1 MMMMTMIM
9 TSNYNV
15 KIVILTMLMSRDS
28 GTLAELEVA
37 RSDPEMISGRSGWLN
52 NPHPHFHSDGDHD
65 EVCGDDDGNEDRN
78 DD

>member
-37 RSDPEMISGRSGWLN
+37 RSDPEMISSRSGWL
-52 NPHPHFHSDGDHD
+52 PHSHFRSDGDHD
-65 EVCGDDDGNEDRN
+65 EV
-78 DD
+78 

>member
-37 RSDPEMISGRSGWLN
+37 RSDPEMISSRSGWL
-52 NPHPHFHSDGDHD
+52 PHPHSHSDGDHD

>member
-1 MMMMTMIM
+1 MMMMMMTN
-9 TSNYNV
+9 NYNG
-15 KIVILTMLMSRDS
+15 KIVILLMSRDS

-37 RSDPEMISGRSGWLN
+37 RSDPEMISSRSGWL
-52 NPHPHFHSDGDHD
+52 PHPHSHSDGDHD

>member
-1 MMMMTMIM
+1 MMMMMMTN
-9 TSNYNV
+9 NYNG
-15 KIVILTMLMSRDS
+15 KIVILLMSRDS

-37 RSDPEMISGRSGWLN
+37 RSDPEMISSRSGWL
-52 NPHPHFHSDGDHD
+52 PHPHFHSDGGHD